1 MISPHEATDTTRPRV
16 SITAHA
22 LWRIRL
28 RRGAPRYLLGAV
40 SLVGLIAS
48 ARFALDPPTPTLP
61 TAALRVP
68 APPDRAAEGYATLFA
83 RRYLSWDAAEPQ
95 ASERA
100 LEPFLGASMEAGAG
114 IQLPEAGEQRVE
126 WDEVVQARE
135 PAHGEHVYTV
145 AAQTD
150 TAGLTYLTVSVTRTR
165 DGSLA
170 LSGYPAF
177 VGAPAAVPAL
187 APRRLREVSDPTLV
201 TVAQRALRNYL
212 AAAPTELAAD
222 LASGARV
229 SPPESALSLEAVQRL
244 DWSPDGSSVLAIVQA
259 RDGRGAQYTLA
270 YEMEVERMQ
279 GRWEV
284 SAVQMDPDA

>member
-1 MISPHEATDTTRPRV
+1 MSEPVEAGGPPHARV
-16 SITAHA
+16 SVTARP

-28 RRGAPRYLLGAV
+28 TRHAPRYLLGAV
-40 SLVGLIAS
+40 SLAGLVAS

-61 TAALRVP
+61 RASLRAPMP
-68 APPDRAAEGYATLFA
+68 ADRAAEGYAALFT
-83 RRYLSWDAAEPQ
+83 RRYLTWNAAEPQ

-100 LEPFLGASMEAGAG
+100 LEPFLGAGMEAGAG
-114 IQLPEAGEQRVE
+114 IQLPATGEQHVE

-135 PAHGEHVYTV
+135 PARGEHVYTV

-150 TAGLTYLTVSVTRTR
+150 TGGLQYLTVTVTRTHE
-165 DGSLA
+165 GSLA

-177 VGAPAAVPAL
+177 VGAPSAVAEQSPQR
-187 APRRLREVSDPTLV
+187 PREVSDATLA
-201 TVAQRALRNYL
+201 TVVQRALRNYL
-212 AAAPTELAAD
+212 AASPAELAAD

-229 SPPESALSLEAVQRL
+229 SLPTSALSLETVQRL
-244 DWSPDGSSVLAIVQA
+244 DWTSDGTSALAVVQA
-259 RDGRGAQYTLA
+259 RDGRGVQYTLA
-270 YEMEVERMQ
+270 YEVEAERVQ